1 MAELST
7 QEKYKF
13 KRTLEEL
20 KKKRGQGTELLSI
33 YIPHDKQISD
43 VTAQLKDEVGSA
55 SNIKSK
61 STRRNVQGAL
71 ASVLSR
77 LRYYRMPPENGLIIF
92 CGAVRLSGDK
102 TDMESIIMEPPEPV
116 LSYSYQCSSE
126 FYIEPLEEI
135 LKDKKTFEL
144 LVLDR
149 KEAAVGLLVGKRI
162 EALRHLTSNVP
173 GKQRKGGQ
181 SAARFSRLRLIAIN
195 EFYKRIGEAASNVY
209 LKGDWEDFRGIF
221 IGGPSPTKEEFVKG
235 EYLHYAL
242 QKKILGVFDVSYT
255 DESGLYELVNKL
267 SQSMDDME
275 IAKEKKLINR
285 FMSEVIKEN
294 GLASY
299 GEEFVRANLKAGA
312 VDTLLLSEDLKME
325 RIRRRCGNCGREE
338 TITIAADGDEQD
350 NMVCKCGSTL
360 EIIERRDIVEE
371 LSETAEA
378 SGTKVEMISTESEEG
393 EQFFNAFGGIAA
405 ILRFRVGV

>member
-1 MAELST
+1 M
-7 QEKYKF
+7 
-13 KRTLEEL
+13 
-20 KKKRGQGTELLSI
+20 
-33 YIPHDKQISD
+33 
-43 VTAQLKDEVGSA
+43 GSA

-61 STRRNVQGAL
+61 QTRTNVQGAL

-77 LRYYRMPPENGLIIF
+77 LKYYRMPPENGLIIF

-162 EALRHLTSNVP
+162 EVVRHLTSNVP

-195 EFYKRIGEAASNVY
+195 EFYKRIGEAASDVY

-235 EYLHYAL
+235 EYLHYEL

-255 DESGLYELVNKL
+255 DESGLYELVDKL
-267 SQSMDDME
+267 SQSMEDME

-299 GEEFVRANLKAGA
+299 GEEFVRENLKAGA
-312 VDTLLLSEDLKME
+312 VDTLLLSEDLKMD
-325 RIRRRCGNCGREE
+325 RISRRCGNCGREE
-338 TITIAADGDEQD
+338 TITIADGDEQD

-371 LSETAEA
+371 LSEIAEA

-405 ILRFRVGV
+405 ILRFRV

>member
-61 STRRNVQGAL
+61 QTRTNVQGAL

-135 LKDKKTFEL
+135 LKDKKPLNSSF
-144 LVLDR
+144 
-149 KEAAVGLLVGKRI
+149 
-162 EALRHLTSNVP
+162 
-173 GKQRKGGQ
+173 
-181 SAARFSRLRLIAIN
+181 
-195 EFYKRIGEAASNVY
+195 
-209 LKGDWEDFRGIF
+209 
-221 IGGPSPTKEEFVKG
+221 
-235 EYLHYAL
+235 
-242 QKKILGVFDVSYT
+242 
-255 DESGLYELVNKL
+255 
-267 SQSMDDME
+267 
-275 IAKEKKLINR
+275 
-285 FMSEVIKEN
+285 
-294 GLASY
+294 
-299 GEEFVRANLKAGA
+299 
-312 VDTLLLSEDLKME
+312 
-325 RIRRRCGNCGREE
+325 
-338 TITIAADGDEQD
+338 
-350 NMVCKCGSTL
+350 
-360 EIIERRDIVEE
+360 
-371 LSETAEA
+371 
-378 SGTKVEMISTESEEG
+378 
-393 EQFFNAFGGIAA
+393 
-405 ILRFRVGV
+405 